1 MNINQHDLSD
11 DELDHLFRDSAEKMT
26 FDFDPDSWTKMSQ
39 KLDAINIP
47 ALGENQA
54 SNVWLKRGLSML
66 LALLF
71 LIGGYFLFKPS
82 LNLASTPL
90 QTKHKNSSEV
100 ESKVDAK
107 KHVITDK
114 VDTVNLKGDNFEKIA
129 DPKESINDSKSISY
143 KIKGTKTEVNIASKI
158 EKDNKDL
165 VNNKIEKAPKS
176 QKKHYE
182 VNTKSAK
189 PITNQSLITKRQSS
203 KTENFLTD
211 NQKDELVNAK
221 NVEKNSIAKEI
232 IGESKKGNNDL
243 KINSNINYQT
253 PINKISVDSTEIDR
267 LPASNS
273 IVVITEKENQRWQ
286 LDNVKSLSPKI
297 GLFNS
302 NFNLPIVAFENPKND
317 SPIPVSKSTS
327 FEKGLNIR
335 LGVSPDFSI
344 VTIDEKARLGSN
356 WAALLEYRFN
366 NRLSVHSGVIRS
378 MKYYNSYPDS
388 YEWPDNWPQPPVLID
403 INATCKML
411 DIPLNVRY
419 DITQKPN
426 SRLFVSAGSTSYIM
440 LKEKYIYNYENQSDP
455 KIKWRNWEGKTGPYN
470 FSVLN
475 FSFGYEHQIFRRLS
489 LQAEPFVKVPIGK
502 VGFGKVNLSTIGI
515 FISAKYPLAKF

>member
-11 DELDHLFRDSAEKMT
+11 DELDHLFRDSAEKMN

-39 KLDAINIP
+39 KLDAINIS

-54 SNVWLKRGLSML
+54 GNVWLKRGLSML

-90 QTKHKNSSEV
+90 QTKHKNTSEV
-100 ESKVDAK
+100 ASEVDAK
-107 KHVITDK
+107 KYVTTDK
-114 VDTVNLKGDNFEKIA
+114 VGTDNLNNDTSEKIVNS
-129 DPKESINDSKSISY
+129 KELINDSKSIDY
-143 KIKGTKTEVNIASKI
+143 ENKKDKNKITIAPKSENTDKY
-158 EKDNKDL
+158 L
-165 VNNKIEKAPKS
+165 VNNKIENAPKS
-176 QKKHYE
+176 QKKD
-182 VNTKSAK
+182 VVINTKSEK
-189 PITNQSLITKRQSS
+189 PITNQLLITKKQSA
-203 KTENFLTD
+203 KTESILID
-211 NQKDELVNAK
+211 KPKGELANTKIA
-221 NVEKNSIAKEI
+221 ETNSIANEA
-232 IGESKKGNNDL
+232 GENKKGNKVRQVNSD
-243 KINSNINYQT
+243 INSKS
-253 PINKISVDSTEIDR
+253 PINNIISGSNEVEKLSE
-267 LPASNS
+267 SNS
-273 IVVITEKENQRWQ
+273 IAVITEEKNQRWQ
-286 LDNVKSLSPKI
+286 LENVKSLTPKI
-297 GLFNS
+297 GLFKS
-302 NFNLPIVAFENPKND
+302 SFNLPIIAFESPKND
-317 SPIPVSKSTS
+317 SPMPVSKSAS
-327 FEKGLNIR
+327 FKKGLNIR

-344 VTIDEKARLGSN
+344 VTIDEIARLGSN

-378 MKYYNSYPDS
+378 MKYYNSYPES
-388 YEWPDNWPQPPVLID
+388 YEWPNNWPQPPVLID

-411 DIPLNVRY
+411 DIPLNVRF

-440 LKEKYIYNYENQSDP
+440 LKEKYTYNYENQSDP

-489 LQAEPFVKVPIGK
+489 LQAEPFLKVPIGK

-515 FISAKYPLAKF
+515 FFSAKYPIAKF